1 MGGTYVVVINTRSE
15 ELAKSCDSIIS
26 EEQVTVLEV
35 FHHHPIEPPTSIKV
49 KAARRP
55 YKVVDGDRR
64 LRKGVTIIINLTSE
78 SYILLHPVQNGLGSL
93 VTELVLSTIN
103 HQVLAKVMA
112 SSLADLIAKGK
123 SSMARQKLANSAW
136 LRYKLELRQKR
147 LRVFPRIDFG
157 PKVYSRKDPK
167 LRNPSPPSLQI

>member
-35 FHHHPIEPPTSIKV
+35 LHHHPIEPPTSIKV

-93 VTELVLSTIN
+93 VTELHQLSAIN

-136 LRYKLELRQKR
+136 LRYKLKLELRLFSSFLCSSKPSY
-147 LRVFPRIDFG
+147 FPALMTLLLFQ
-157 PKVYSRKDPK
+157 
-167 LRNPSPPSLQI
+167 LE